1 MRKLLGVFFSV
12 FLATFFVASTASAE
26 TTKEAWVKKKKAEAD
41 REAAESKNT
50 GGNNAGEA
58 RAHNKKV
65 EEKRQAKHKEIDE
78 TAKKLGDGK
87 KNYKPKE

>member
-1 MRKLLGVFFSV
+1 MRKLWVAVFSV
-12 FLATFFVASTASAE
+12 FLMTMFVASTANAE
-26 TTKEAWVKKKKAEAD
+26 TTKEAWVKKKKSQAD

-87 KNYKPKE
+87 KKR